1 MARRVKLQTLA
12 VHRSN
17 SSHLSVL
24 ELSWAR
30 RPCCME
36 VAETDSL
43 QKRYSLYVC
52 IPHNGTAFGIL
63 DDTLAM
69 LKHDNVPW
77 VYCIGLCLR

>member
-1 MARRVKLQTLA
+1 
-12 VHRSN
+12 
-17 SSHLSVL
+17 
-24 ELSWAR
+24 
-30 RPCCME
+30 ME

-52 IPHNGTAFGIL
+52 IPHNGTAFGVL
-63 DDTLAM
+63 DDNLAM